1 MKKYINNSYSMH
13 VNIFSS
19 IIHASPE
26 RDPIRG
32 SSRAR
37 AGGNTAGTFLVVRR
51 TRRTVNMNY
60 DTYELIR

>member
-1 MKKYINNSYSMH
+1 M
-13 VNIFSS
+13 
-19 IIHASPE
+19 HASQE

-37 AGGNTAGTFLVVRR
+37 AGGNTAAGTFLVVRR

-60 DTYELIR
+60 DSYESVYIYTIDQG